1 MGGNTGSGG
10 GNNEKAKKDTQVFG
24 YEKEIQKQKAKEKA
38 LADAAKGTLSDP
50 REKDDTAARADLK
63 KGNQV
68 KSTGG
73 DGGGQQKQQETKK
86 IIVEDKAKS
95 EAETQAA
102 AEQADA
108 YRKRRL
114 ALTGG
119 RSLFARR
126 GGRGFFN

>member
-1 MGGNTGSGG
+1 M
-10 GNNEKAKKDTQVFG
+10 
-24 YEKEIQKQKAKEKA
+24 
-38 LADAAKGTLSDP
+38 
-50 REKDDTAARADLK
+50 K
-63 KGNQV
+63 KGNQD
-68 KSTGG
+68 KRTGG
-73 DGGGQQKQQETKK
+73 DGGGQQQQKQETKK
-86 IIVEDKAKS
+86 PIVEDKAKS
-95 EAETQAA
+95 DAETQAA

>member
-1 MGGNTGSGG
+1 MGGNTGSGDS
-10 GNNEKAKKDTQVFG
+10 NDKARKDTEVTA
-24 YEKEIQKQKAKEKA
+24 YEREIQKQKAKAKA

-50 REKDDTAARADLK
+50 REKDDTAARADLQ

-73 DGGGQQKQQETKK
+73 DGGGQQQQQQETKK

-108 YRKRRL
+108 YKKRRL